1 MEHLERV
8 LDKLDRIDERLAKQG
23 ESLARL
29 EERFAAH
36 ESKLEEHEAEDEK
49 MRHKIDELYKFKWTV
64 LGIAG
69 VVSFAFSYVVDWMR
83 GSQ

>member
-29 EERFAAH
+29 EERFASPNNPTSY
-36 ESKLEEHEAEDEK
+36 EVMNEQ
-49 MRHKIDELYKFKWTV
+49 HKVLY
-64 LGIAG
+64 G
-69 VVSFAFSYVVDWMR
+69 
-83 GSQ
+83 